1 MNGNLNGAIAV
12 VTGGAAGIGK
22 AVASA
27 LLAAGAKVSI
37 LDKNTAGSPAG
48 ADLYQTDMGSDDQV
62 RAAFDSIGQK
72 HGHINIL
79 INNAGVSYPATV
91 EDGPLED
98 WHSVFDVNVLG
109 YVRATRA
116 ALPYLRR
123 RRGASI
129 TNVSSCTATTGLR
142 RRVLY
147 SATKGAIEAMS
158 RAMAA
163 DFLHEGIRVNCVSPG
178 TVDTPLIAELIRQAP
193 DPAAQQQVYNNR
205 QPTGFMVSAEE
216 VARAVIYV
224 ADPAAVSTVGTVL
237 TVDGG
242 FASLRLFDS

>member
-1 MNGNLNGAIAV
+1 VNGNLKGAIAV

-22 AVASA
+22 AVAEA
-27 LLAAGAKVSI
+27 LLAAGANVSI
-37 LDKNTAGSPAG
+37 LDRSTDGGPSG
-48 ADLYQTDMGSDDQV
+48 AELFQTDMGSDEQV
-62 RAAFDSIGQK
+62 QAAFDSIGRK
-72 HGHINIL
+72 HGRIDVL

-98 WHSVFDVNVLG
+98 WHGVFDTNVLG

-116 ALPYLRR
+116 ALPFLRQA
-123 RRGASI
+123 RGASI

-163 DFLHEGIRVNCVSPG
+163 DFVHEGIRVNCVSPG
-178 TVDTPLIAELIRQAP
+178 TVDTPLIGQLVLQAP
-193 DPAAQQQVYNNR
+193 DPVAQQEVYNNR

-216 VARAVIYV
+216 VARAVLYV

-242 FASLRLFDS
+242 FASIRLFDS